1 MSGVDLDLVATS
13 YRTLSDPAAFEEMID
28 AWNRKLAMLQDE
40 PDWSERGLSGD
51 LFAHLTRLEQFARS
65 ADPPSDDPIRQVVEA
80 SEEAIMVQSPEGR
93 IAAANDAG
101 MRLFGASAGAFD
113 RLAWLDPASRSELIT
128 IRRSAAENGNR
139 QRAIL
144 RMVSLENGGR
154 DEAHLVEAR
163 VLRVPTSDKGFVAIR
178 ALDLPWA
185 APVGEALAEAFA
197 LTDAEVDVLRL
208 FYASRDLSAVADTRG
223 VSLKTVRTQFK
234 AILAKTEAR
243 SQANLLHLVSVLCA
257 RVAADGGGRELD
269 WADPFG
275 NERILPRRSGKRLAF
290 SWVGA
295 EHGRPVLWAHGPG
308 FNGTPPL
315 PLIERMK
322 AAGVRLILVSRP
334 GNGNTDRD
342 PTLSVEEDQVSAL
355 VELADALELRNAPA
369 VGTTTSV
376 QALHLA
382 RDRVPDRI
390 GAVVAISHCWQ
401 TTDDEV
407 NRMPVVHRTLFRLAR
422 RAPVILR
429 SVCSVSLRIIHRAG
443 PDWYVQRAH
452 GQFCDLNRMTIRD
465 AEVQALLRTDCRM
478 LLAQGVE
485 GFLSDLMLAYA
496 DTRPAMLRARSPTL
510 WLMGSEDKHLHPV
523 ETPRFADTMPQV
535 VLRILPG
542 CSELMLYQR
551 PDLVADA
558 IVDAMAM
565 S

>member
-1 MSGVDLDLVATS
+1 MLGGLVAWGHMADRQAGGMSGVDLDLVATS

-197 LTDAEVDVLRL
+197 LADAEVDVLRL

-234 AILAKTEAR
+234 A
-243 SQANLLHLVSVLCA
+243 
-257 RVAADGGGRELD
+257 
-269 WADPFG
+269 
-275 NERILPRRSGKRLAF
+275 
-290 SWVGA
+290 
-295 EHGRPVLWAHGPG
+295 
-308 FNGTPPL
+308 
-315 PLIERMK
+315 
-322 AAGVRLILVSRP
+322 
-334 GNGNTDRD
+334 
-342 PTLSVEEDQVSAL
+342 
-355 VELADALELRNAPA
+355 
-369 VGTTTSV
+369 
-376 QALHLA
+376 
-382 RDRVPDRI
+382 
-390 GAVVAISHCWQ
+390 
-401 TTDDEV
+401 
-407 NRMPVVHRTLFRLAR
+407 
-422 RAPVILR
+422 
-429 SVCSVSLRIIHRAG
+429 
-443 PDWYVQRAH
+443 
-452 GQFCDLNRMTIRD
+452 
-465 AEVQALLRTDCRM
+465 
-478 LLAQGVE
+478 
-485 GFLSDLMLAYA
+485 
-496 DTRPAMLRARSPTL
+496 
-510 WLMGSEDKHLHPV
+510 MGSEDKHLHPV

-535 VLRILPG
+535 VLRICAQAGERSLRHRLFRSLQLLGTDTFRRRIAGQLRPG
-542 CSELMLYQR
+542 ACRCPGR
-551 PDLVADA
+551 PAHAAGVADGRGA
-558 IVDAMAM
+558 RDPAWRSARKAGAGMGSGTAVRAAMIAAADAPPRSAPLPCV
-565 S
+565 